1 MTAFVVNG
9 QNVAIDVEPEMP
21 LLWMLRDELGLIG
34 TKFGCGAGLCGAC
47 TVLIDGEA
55 MRSCQTPVG
64 AVQGKSV
71 LTIEGL
77 GAKELHA
84 VQKAW
89 IEADAPQCGYCQSG
103 QVMAAVA
110 LLARNPN
117 PTDDDIDS
125 GMTNICRCGTYP
137 RMRAAIRR
145 AAELAKI

>member
-1 MTAFVVNG
+1 MAAFVVNG
-9 QNVAIDVEPEMP
+9 REVAVDVEPEMP
-21 LLWMLRDELGLIG
+21 LLWLLRDELGLVG

-47 TVLIDGEA
+47 TVLVDGEA
-55 MRSCQTPVG
+55 TRSCQTPVR
-64 AVQGKSV
+64 AIEGKSV
-71 LTIEGL
+71 MTIEGL

-89 IEADAPQCGYCQSG
+89 IEHDAPQCGYCQSG

-117 PTDDDIDS
+117 PSDDDIDA

-137 RMRAAIRR
+137 RMRAAIHR

>member
-1 MTAFVVNG
+1 MAAFVVNG
-9 QNVAIDVEPEMP
+9 REVAIDVEPEMP
-21 LLWMLRDELGLIG
+21 LLWMLRDELGLVG

-47 TVLIDGEA
+47 TVLVDGEA
-55 MRSCQTPVG
+55 IRSCQTPVG
-64 AVQGKSV
+64 ALEGKSV

-89 IEADAPQCGYCQSG
+89 IEHDAPQCGYCQSG

-117 PTDDDIDS
+117 PSDDDIDS

-137 RMRAAIRR
+137 RMRAAIHR
-145 AAELAKI
+145 AAQLAKI

>member
-1 MTAFVVNG
+1 
-9 QNVAIDVEPEMP
+9 MP
-21 LLWMLRDELGLIG
+21 LLWMLRDELGLVG
-34 TKFGCGAGLCGAC
+34 TKFGCGAGICGAC

-77 GAKELHA
+77 GAKELHV

-110 LLARNPN
+110 LLAKNPN
-117 PTDDDIDS
+117 PSDDDIDS

-137 RMRAAIRR
+137 RMRAAIHR